1 MQVTWESIPGT
12 TSPMLLLNIQ
22 RNEIVGSYDESLAS
36 QSKATVEK
44 YFSAVPESF
53 ISAHTPEAGN

>member
-1 MQVTWESIPGT
+1 
-12 TSPMLLLNIQ
+12 MLLLNIQ